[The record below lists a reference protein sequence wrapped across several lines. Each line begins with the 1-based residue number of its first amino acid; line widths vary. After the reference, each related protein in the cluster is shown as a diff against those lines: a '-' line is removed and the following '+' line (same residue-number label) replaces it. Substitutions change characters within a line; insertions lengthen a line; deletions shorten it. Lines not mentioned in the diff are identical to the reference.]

1 MRQRYQA
8 QAWNAQAFTALSE
21 RLHDFEF
28 ALHGRRLLE
37 VHCGPDVGFGFLLE
51 WLRPARLVAV
61 DVESP
66 RVADARLAQSAAEP
80 SYSYGPDGSFEA
92 VFLLARSQLKRA
104 LRRFSFPEAARVL
117 VPGGLLVVMSLE
129 LAPDRLTPQAW
140 EAHIDRH
147 ADAWGL
153 LHRSL
158 AGNGFQIGEE
168 HLGASRLLVARRRE
182 PA

>member
-1 MRQRYQA
+1 MQQRHQA
-8 QAWNAQAFTALSE
+8 QAWNAEAFAALSE
-21 RLHDFEF
+21 RLHEFEL
-28 ALHGRRLLE
+28 ALHGGRLLE
-37 VHCGPDVGFGFLLE
+37 VRCGPDVGFGFLLE

-61 DVESP
+61 DVESS
-66 RVADARLAQSAAEP
+66 RAADARLQGSAAAP
-80 SYSYGPDGSFEA
+80 SYGPDGSFEA
-92 VFLLARSQLKRA
+92 VFLLARNQLKRA

-129 LAPDRLTPQAW
+129 LAPDRLSPQAW

-158 AGNGFQIGEE
+158 AGSGFRIGEE
-168 HLGASRLLVARRRE
+168 HLGASRLLVARR
-182 PA
+182 